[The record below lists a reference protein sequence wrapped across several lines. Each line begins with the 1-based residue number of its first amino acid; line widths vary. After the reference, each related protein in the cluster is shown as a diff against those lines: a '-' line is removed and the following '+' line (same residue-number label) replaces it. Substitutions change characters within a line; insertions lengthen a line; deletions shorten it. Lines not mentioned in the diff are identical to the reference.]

1 MDQSFM
7 KTRSVLPLVG
17 SMSMPMVLSM
27 LVNALY
33 NIVDSFFIAKISE
46 NAMTAL
52 SLVFPLQNIIG
63 AVCIGFGVGVN
74 AAVAFYLGA
83 QRQKDA
89 DGAASLGVLLSL
101 VHAVFLTVLLSLALR
116 PFLSAFT
123 KDPEVLDYGV
133 RYARIVI
140 LFSVINQVSL
150 VYEKL
155 FQAIGSMKV
164 SMVSM
169 MAGCIAN
176 IILDPL
182 MIFGIGPFPAM
193 SIEGAAYAT
202 ILGQAVTLA
211 IYLVLWG
218 KGKLHLHISLREGW
232 RERHLAGRLY
242 NVGIPA
248 SLNQALPSVLIS
260 MLNGILAGYS
270 QTGILILGIYY
281 KLQTFIYL
289 TANGIVQGIRPL
301 VAYNYGAGEEKRVSS
316 IFRTALCMA
325 LAVMGVGT
333 VICVC
338 APGWCMGLFT
348 ENPETIRQG
357 AVALRIIS
365 AGFLISAVSVTAA
378 GTLEGLGRGGDSFI
392 ISLLRYLAVILPAA
406 YVLSGIFGV
415 NGVWMA
421 FPVAEFITA
430 GISALLYRAVRGKLR
445 RELHP
450 QNDHGKT
457 NRT

>member
-7 KTRSVLPLVG
+7 KTKPVLPLVV

-46 NAMTAL
+46 DAMTAL

-74 AAVAFYLGA
+74 AAVAFFLGA
-83 QRQKDA
+83 KKQKEA
-89 DGAASLGVLLSL
+89 DGAASLGVALSL
-101 VHAVFLTVLLSLALR
+101 VHAVFLTVILSAVSHA
-116 PFLSAFT
+116 FLSAFT
-123 KDPEVLDYGV
+123 QDEAVLDYGI

-193 SIEGAAYAT
+193 SIEGAAFAT
-202 ILGQAVTLA
+202 IIGQAVTLA
-211 IYLVLWG
+211 IYLILWRRG
-218 KGKLHLHISLREGW
+218 RLPLVISFRKAWE
-232 RERHLAGRLY
+232 ERRLAGRLY

-316 IFRTALCMA
+316 IFRTALGMA
-325 LAVMGVGT
+325 LVVMGVGT
-333 VICVC
+333 VICVF
-338 APGWCMGLFT
+338 APEWCMGLFT
-348 ENPETIRQG
+348 ANAETMQQG
-357 AVALRIIS
+357 AEALRIIS

-392 ISLLRYLAVILPAA
+392 ISLLRYLVVILPAA
-406 YVLSGIFGV
+406 YLLSSWVGMK
-415 NGVWMA
+415 GVWMA
-421 FPVAEFITA
+421 FPVSEAVTA
-430 GISALLYRAVRGKLR
+430 VVSILLYRAVRKKM
-445 RELHP
+445 
-450 QNDHGKT
+450 KT
-457 NRT
+457 AFSS

>member
-7 KTRSVLPLVG
+7 KTRPVLPLVA

-46 NAMTAL
+46 DAMTAL

-89 DGAASLGVLLSL
+89 DGAASLGILLSL
-101 VHAVFLTVLLSLALR
+101 VHAVFLTVILSFLVRSFLA
-116 PFLSAFT
+116 AFT
-123 KDPEVLDYGV
+123 SDPSVLDYGV

-155 FQAIGSMKV
+155 FQAVGSMKV

-211 IYLVLWG
+211 IYLILWK
-218 KGKLHLHISLREGW
+218 KGRLPLHISLHKGW
-232 RERHLAGRLY
+232 EQRRLAGRLY

-301 VAYNYGAGEEKRVSS
+301 VAYNYGAGEDRRVSR

-325 LAVMGVGT
+325 LAVMGAGT

-348 ENPETIRQG
+348 DNPETAALG
-357 AVALRIIS
+357 AEALRIIS
-365 AGFLISAVSVTAA
+365 AGFLVSAVSVTAA
-378 GTLEGLGRGGDSFI
+378 GTLEGLGRGGDSFV

-406 YVLSGIFGV
+406 YILSRIFGMK
-415 NGVWMA
+415 GVWMA

-430 GISALLYRAVRGKLR
+430 GVAIVLYRIVRKKIR
-445 RELHP
+445 RVFP
-450 QNDHGKT
+450 D
-457 NRT
+457 

>member
-7 KTRSVLPLVG
+7 KTRPVLPLVA

-46 NAMTAL
+46 DAMTAL

-83 QRQKDA
+83 QRQRDA
-89 DGAASLGVLLSL
+89 DGAASLGILLSL
-101 VHAVFLTVLLSLALR
+101 VHAVFLTVILSLLVK
-116 PFLSAFT
+116 PFLAAFT
-123 KDPEVLDYGV
+123 SDPSVLNYGV
-133 RYARIVI
+133 HYARIVI

-155 FQAIGSMKV
+155 FQAVGSMKV
-164 SMVSM
+164 SMASM

-211 IYLVLWG
+211 IYLILWK
-218 KGKLHLHISLREGW
+218 KGRLPLHISLQKGW
-232 RERHLAGRLY
+232 EQRRLAGRLY
-242 NVGIPA
+242 NVGVPA

-301 VAYNYGAGEEKRVSS
+301 VAYNYGAGEDRRVSS

-325 LAVMGVGT
+325 LAVMGAGT

-348 ENPETIRQG
+348 DNPETAALG
-357 AVALRIIS
+357 AEALRIIS
-365 AGFLISAVSVTAA
+365 AGFLVSAVSVTAA
-378 GTLEGLGRGGDSFI
+378 GTLEGLGRGGDSFV

-406 YVLSGIFGV
+406 YILSGIFGMK
-415 NGVWMA
+415 GVWMA
-421 FPVAEFITA
+421 FPASEFITA
-430 GISALLYRAVRGKLR
+430 GVAIVLYRIVRKKIR
-445 RELHP
+445 RVFP
-450 QNDHGKT
+450 D
-457 NRT
+457 

>member
-1 MDQSFM
+1 MWNGRKNNMMDQSFM
-7 KTRSVLPLVG
+7 KTKPVLPLVV

-33 NIVDSFFIAKISE
+33 NIVDSFFIARISE
-46 NAMTAL
+46 DAMTAL
-52 SLVFPLQNIIG
+52 SLVFPLQNIAG

-83 QRQKDA
+83 GRQKDA

-101 VHAVFLTVLLSLALR
+101 VHAVLLTIALSLAAR
-116 PFLSAFT
+116 PFLQAFT
-123 KDPEVLDYGV
+123 DDPAVLDYGM

-140 LFSVINQVSL
+140 VFSVINQVSL

-164 SMVSM
+164 SMASM
-169 MAGCIAN
+169 MAGCIVN
-176 IILDPL
+176 VILDPV
-182 MIFGIGPFPAM
+182 MIFGFGPIPAM

-202 ILGQAVTLA
+202 IIGQAVTLA
-211 IYLVLWG
+211 VYLVLWK
-218 KGKLHLHISLREGW
+218 KGRLHLHISLRDGW
-232 RERHLAGRLY
+232 ESRRFTGRLY

-248 SLNQALPSVLIS
+248 TLNQALPSILIS

-301 VAYNYGAGEEKRVSS
+301 VAYNYGAGEEKRVGS
-316 IFRTALCMA
+316 IFRTALGMA

-333 VICVC
+333 VICVF
-338 APGWCMGLFT
+338 APEWCIGLFT
-348 ENPETIRQG
+348 GNPETILQG
-357 AVALRIIS
+357 AAALRIIS

-378 GTLEGLGRGGDSFI
+378 GTLEGLGMGGASFI
-392 ISLLRYLAVILPAA
+392 ISLLRYLVVILPAA
-406 YVLSGIFGV
+406 YLLSRAFGM

-421 FPVAEFITA
+421 FPAAEFLSA
-430 GISALLYRAVRGKLR
+430 GAAIVLYRRVRRKSPTTR
-445 RELHP
+445 
-450 QNDHGKT
+450 
-457 NRT
+457 

>member
-7 KTRSVLPLVG
+7 KTRPVLPLVA

-46 NAMTAL
+46 DAMTAL

-83 QRQKDA
+83 QRQRDA
-89 DGAASLGVLLSL
+89 DGAASLGILLSL
-101 VHAVFLTVLLSLALR
+101 VHAVFLTVILSLLVK
-116 PFLSAFT
+116 PFLAAFT
-123 KDPEVLDYGV
+123 SDPSVLNYGV

-155 FQAIGSMKV
+155 FQAVGSMKV
-164 SMVSM
+164 SMASM

-193 SIEGAAYAT
+193 SIEGAACAT

-211 IYLVLWG
+211 IYLILWK
-218 KGKLHLHISLREGW
+218 KGRLPLHISLQKGW
-232 RERHLAGRLY
+232 EKRRLAGRLY
-242 NVGIPA
+242 NVGVPA

-301 VAYNYGAGEEKRVSS
+301 VAYNYGAGEDRRVSS

-325 LAVMGVGT
+325 LAVMGAGT

-348 ENPETIRQG
+348 DNPETAALG
-357 AVALRIIS
+357 AEALRIIS
-365 AGFLISAVSVTAA
+365 AGFLVSAVSVTAA
-378 GTLEGLGRGGDSFI
+378 GTLEGLGRGGDSFV

-406 YVLSGIFGV
+406 YILSRSFGMK
-415 NGVWMA
+415 GVWMA
-421 FPVAEFITA
+421 FPASEFITA
-430 GISALLYRAVRGKLR
+430 GVAIVLYRIVRKKIR
-445 RELHP
+445 RVFP
-450 QNDHGKT
+450 D
-457 NRT
+457 

>member
-7 KTRSVLPLVG
+7 KTRPVLPLVA

-46 NAMTAL
+46 DAMTAL

-89 DGAASLGVLLSL
+89 DGAASLGILLSL
-101 VHAVFLTVLLSLALR
+101 VHAVFLTVILSLLVK
-116 PFLSAFT
+116 PFLAAFT
-123 KDPEVLDYGV
+123 SDPSVLDYGV

-155 FQAIGSMKV
+155 FQAVGSMKV

-211 IYLVLWG
+211 IYLILWK
-218 KGKLHLHISLREGW
+218 KGRLPLHISLHKGW
-232 RERHLAGRLY
+232 EQRRLAGRLY

-301 VAYNYGAGEEKRVSS
+301 VAYNYGAGEDRRVSR

-325 LAVMGVGT
+325 LAVMGAGT

-348 ENPETIRQG
+348 DNPETAALG
-357 AVALRIIS
+357 AEALRIIS
-365 AGFLISAVSVTAA
+365 AGFLVSAVSVTAA
-378 GTLEGLGRGGDSFI
+378 GTLEGLGRGGDSFV

-406 YVLSGIFGV
+406 YILSRIFGMK
-415 NGVWMA
+415 GVWMA

-430 GISALLYRAVRGKLR
+430 GVAIILYRIVRKKIR
-445 RELHP
+445 RVFP
-450 QNDHGKT
+450 D
-457 NRT
+457 